1 MPNHAR
7 HITRMTIDDA
17 EHYTAE
23 QRVAIAESYPE
34 HERDARTKG
43 LPQFGSGL
51 VFPVLDDKIACEP
64 FAIPASWY
72 RIVGLDFGYD
82 HPFAAVNLAWD
93 KDADTLYVTS
103 EYFERLQTPI
113 IHAAAIRP
121 WGEWIPCAWPHDGLQ
136 HDKGSGEELAAQYR
150 RQGLKVL
157 AEHATHEE
165 GGYGVEAGIT
175 DMHDRMKTGRFKV
188 FSTLAG
194 WFAEKRGYHRK
205 NGIIVKER
213 DDLMSATRVALMM
226 RRFAEVKRPARP
238 ATVGP
243 GTRWRWD

>member
-1 MPNHAR
+1 MASLAR

-17 EHYTAE
+17 EHYTNE
-23 QRVAIAESYPE
+23 QRQAIVASYPD

-51 VFPVLDDKIACEP
+51 VFPILDERLACEP
-64 FAIPASWY
+64 CAIPAHWY
-72 RIVGLDFGYD
+72 RIIGLDFGYD
-82 HPFAAVNLAWD
+82 HPFAAVSLAWD

-103 EYFERLQTPI
+103 EYVERQQTPI
-113 IHAAAIRP
+113 IHAAAVKP

-150 RQGLKVL
+150 RQGLNVL
-157 AEHATHEE
+157 SQHATHEE
-165 GGYGVEAGIT
+165 GGYGVEAGIVE
-175 DMHDRMKTGRFKV
+175 MLDRMKTGRFKV

-205 NGIIVKER
+205 NGVIVKER

-226 RRFAEVKRPARP
+226 RRFAEAKRVRP
-238 ATVGP
+238 
-243 GTRWRWD
+243 TRASGRADQWKWD